1 MRYTYSVLQT
11 TVGSKLAVFTLCLSG
26 SSLSICVSRASP
38 SLSPRGDTQ
47 RGEREKRTHAR
58 THVRTQAA
66 HTPASREY
74 FHTRRGEQHGAVSRP
89 GVANHSFAH
98 AVQRIYT
105 CLCVCVYKLRRDV
118 AAGGSFLSRLFVL
131 FLFFLAGAII
141 APRYRCA
148 CMCVCVCV
156 CDAAGRLYTWGDCRE
171 RCSGRR
177 APRTC
182 D

>member
-1 MRYTYSVLQT
+1 MFYKRLSALNSPCLLSVSPAAAYL
-11 TVGSKLAVFTLCLSG
+11 SACRESLPLSLHAVTH
-26 SSLSICVSRASP
+26 RE
-38 SLSPRGDTQ
+38 
-47 RGEREKRTHAR
+47 EREKRTHAR

-105 CLCVCVYKLRRDV
+105 CLCVCVYINSAATSRPEARFSLDFSYYFCFSSQARSSRRDIDARV
-118 AAGGSFLSRLFVL
+118 
-131 FLFFLAGAII
+131 
-141 APRYRCA
+141 
-148 CMCVCVCV
+148 CVCVCV